1 MHNII
6 LIGFMGSGKTTLGR
20 LLAEKINYTFID
32 SDQYISTLENK
43 TIPKIF
49 EEKGEPYFRK
59 KEHEF
64 IFHAQL
70 LHKCVISTGAGLP
83 CFENNMSF
91 LQQIGTTIWLNPS
104 ENILVDRLKKDA
116 MVRPKLQEY
125 NSIEE
130 AVNLLISER
139 KKFYQEAQY
148 CLSNPDINNLLEVCK
163 TRILPNR

>member
-6 LIGFMGSGKTTLGR
+6 LIGFMGSGKTTLGK

-70 LHKCVISTGAGLP
+70 LDKCVISTGAGLP

-104 ENILVDRLKKDA
+104 ENILADRLKKDA
-116 MVRPKLQEY
+116 MLRPKLQEY

-130 AVNLLISER
+130 AVSQLLADRTKYYEQAQFIVNDTTTENLLNTISMI
-139 KKFYQEAQY
+139 
-148 CLSNPDINNLLEVCK
+148 DIK
-163 TRILPNR
+163 S